1 MGVPDLDWP
10 AELFADAI
18 PRSESSPMISTRPED
33 PPDTDVPLWSIMHRL
48 CMRRSVPIELR
59 RIRG

>member
-33 PPDTDVPLWSIMHRL
+33 PPDTDAPFWSIMHRL
-48 CMRRSVPIELR
+48 WMRRSVPIELR